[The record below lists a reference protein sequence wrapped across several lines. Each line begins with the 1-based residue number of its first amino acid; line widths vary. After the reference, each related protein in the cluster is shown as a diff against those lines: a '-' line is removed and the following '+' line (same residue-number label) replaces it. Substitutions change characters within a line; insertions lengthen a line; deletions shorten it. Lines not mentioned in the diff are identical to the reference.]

1 MSILGESILDLLFD
15 PAKKQRPRRLMVYG
29 PDGVGKS
36 TFAASAPDP
45 VFVTTEDGLRGIKG
59 AIQFPVAKDLA
70 TFCRHVKAL
79 EDPSHGR
86 KTLVVDSLSGLSRL
100 IDKQVAV
107 NQSKESVL
115 DIGFGKAPGYLN
127 EAWQGILDLIE
138 DVSINAGMA
147 VVLLG
152 HTRNENFKPPDGDN
166 YNRWVPK
173 LPDECRRSVCEW
185 CDEYF
190 FATFKVY
197 TKTEGEGKSIK
208 HKAIGSGDRIM
219 KTTGAGA
226 FLAKRRIEMPDELPL
241 SWDAYQYYVDG
252 GTDEQQAGGK
262 F

>member
-1 MSILGESILDLLFD
+1 MAESILDLLFD

-59 AIQFPVAKDLA
+59 AIQFPVAKDLE
-70 TFCRHVKAL
+70 TFCGYVAAL
-79 EDPSHGR
+79 KDPSHGR
-86 KTLVVDSLSGLSRL
+86 KTLVVDSTTGLTKL
-100 IDKQVAV
+100 IDACVAAKAGK
-107 NQSKESVL
+107 SSVVE
-115 DIGFGKAPGYLN
+115 IGFGKERPLQR
-127 EAWQGILDLIE
+127 EAWDGVLNLIE
-138 DVSINAGMA
+138 DVSLAANMT

-152 HTRNENFKPPDGDN
+152 HAKNDSFKPPDGDN

-173 LPDECRRSVCEW
+173 LPDECRMAVCEW

-190 FATFKVY
+190 FATYKVF
-197 TKTEGEGKSIK
+197 TKTEGEGKGATK
-208 HKAIGSGDRIM
+208 KAIGSGDRIM